1 MRASCQ
7 TIKRS
12 LFSGIMKI
20 VALPRILKDTAIV
33 NGIRRIAHVFGY
45 VTSFKAYLD
54 ISSQS
59 PKSVGFRSDLQS
71 SGVSMTDCPHN
82 GRKDVVDKMILV
94 DMLAFSNDH
103 PSPATII
110 LIAGDRDYAY
120 AVSTLRLRQY
130 NVVLIVPPAPNI
142 PQSLESQASVVV
154 DWNFAIL
161 GKRTEADT
169 AP

>member
-1 MRASCQ
+1 MSNYS
-7 TIKRS
+7 K
-12 LFSGIMKI
+12 
-20 VALPRILKDTAIV
+20 VAIFWDYENCSPPLNSQGHAIV

-54 ISSQS
+54 VSSQS

-103 PSPATII
+103 PPPATII

-120 AVSTLRLRQY
+120 AVSTLRLRRY
-130 NVVLIVPPAPNI
+130 NVVLIVPSAPNI

-154 DWNFAIL
+154 DW
-161 GKRTEADT
+161 
-169 AP
+169 